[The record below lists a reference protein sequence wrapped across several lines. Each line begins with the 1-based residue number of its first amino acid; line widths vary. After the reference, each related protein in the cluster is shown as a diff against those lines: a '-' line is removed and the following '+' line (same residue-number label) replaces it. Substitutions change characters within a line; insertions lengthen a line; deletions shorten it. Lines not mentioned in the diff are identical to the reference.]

1 MNRYGRYMLV
11 VFLVVLVAMLLCVFG
26 LGVSGPSA
34 GVNAAV
40 TVGRPPHIHP
50 DYIDT
55 VIPPNIAPLN
65 FQVRESGSRYLV
77 RIRAQHGRPIEVAS
91 RSGKIVI
98 SERAWHE
105 LLTSNRGGRLDF
117 EVFVQSGTAWQRF
130 DTVRCTIASEDID
143 SHLVYRRIRPVHSAW
158 RDMGI
163 YQRDLRNFDE
173 SVILSSEY
181 FGGGCVNCHTFCS
194 NRADTMLVSTR
205 SKQYT
210 NSAMII
216 RDGVVDKVAA
226 TFGYSAWHPTGKIL
240 VYTSAKI
247 AMFQHAAGGE
257 IRDVIDLDS
266 YLAYYDVGSGMVKAA
281 PALAR
286 KERLETYPTWSP
298 DGRFLYFCSA
308 PLTGTDRNVIPAQ
321 YDQIKYDL
329 VRIPYDVDKDAWGS
343 VETVLSAQDTGQ
355 SILEPRISPD
365 GRWLLFCM
373 CQYGCFPVYQQ
384 SSDLYLI
391 DLDAAQ
397 RTGRYEYRRLE
408 VNSDESESWHSWSSN
423 SRWIAFS
430 SKRDNG
436 TFTRTYISY
445 VDPNGTAHKPLLL
458 PQKDSTYYDSCLW
471 TYSVPELV
479 TGPVQVA
486 KEDLG
491 RVVRGSRRVN
501 VEMPVTMATPQAKPE
516 AASDPYRSTR
526 E

>member
-1 MNRYGRYMLV
+1 ML
-11 VFLVVLVAMLLCVFG
+11 LVTAPIGVLVCVLC
-26 LGVSGPSA
+26 LAASGPAAA
-34 GVNAAV
+34 GDGA
-40 TVGRPPHIHP
+40 TGMGRPPQLHP
-50 DYIDT
+50 DYSDT

-65 FQVRESGSRYLV
+65 FLVRESGSRYLV
-77 RIRAQHGRPIEVAS
+77 RIRSQQGRPIEIAS
-91 RSGKIVI
+91 RSGKIAI
-98 SERAWHE
+98 PQRAWHE
-105 LLTSNRGGRLDF
+105 MLSSNRGGWLDF

-130 DTVRCTIASEDID
+130 DTFHCTIANEDID
-143 SHLVYRRIRPVHSAW
+143 PYLAYRRIRPVHSAW

-181 FGGGCVNCHTFCS
+181 FGGGCVNCHTFCN
-194 NRADTMLVSTR
+194 NRTDTMLVSTR
-205 SKQYT
+205 SKQYA

-216 RDGVVDKVAA
+216 RDGAVEKVAA

-247 AMFQHAAGGE
+247 AMFQHAAGSE
-257 IRDVIDLDS
+257 VRDVIDLDS
-266 YLAYYDVGSGMVKAA
+266 YLAYYDGNARTVKTT
-281 PALAR
+281 PAIAK

-308 PLTGTDRNVIPAQ
+308 PLTWTDRSIIPEQ

-329 VRIPYDVDKDAWGS
+329 VRIAYDVDRDTWGPA
-343 VETVLSAQDTGQ
+343 ETVLSAQDTGQ

-391 DLDAAQ
+391 DLDAAE
-397 RTGRYEYRRLE
+397 RSGRCEYRRLE

-430 SKRDNG
+430 SKRGNG

-445 VDPNGTAHKPLLL
+445 IDPNGAAHKPLLL
-458 PQKDSTYYDSCLW
+458 PQKDPTHYDSCLW
-471 TYSVPELV
+471 TYSVPEL
-479 TGPVQVA
+479 TTEPVQVA

-501 VEMPVTMATPQAKPE
+501 VEMPVTMATPQAKPD